1 MVLQIS
7 IVVVILI
14 VGFIES
20 LFYAGFSSKV
30 ATQEKAFGIT
40 GFKFTQCFEA
50 FTKGNHLT
58 QYITEQEWAKYK
70 WFKRLRV
77 GLSICFIISIIL
89 V

>member
-7 IVVVILI
+7 IVIVILI
-14 VGFIES
+14 VGFLES
-20 LFYAGFSSKV
+20 LFYAGFSSRV
-30 ATQEKAFGIT
+30 ATQEKSFGIS

-58 QYITEQEWAKYK
+58 QYITESEWLKYK

-77 GLSICFIISIIL
+77 GLAICFILSIFL
-89 V
+89 A

>member
-7 IVVVILI
+7 LIIAILI

-20 LFYAGFSSKV
+20 LFYASFSSRI
-30 ATQEKAFGIT
+30 ASQEKSFGIT
-40 GFKFTQCFEA
+40 GFKYTQCFEA

-58 QYITEQEWAKYK
+58 QYITDGEWVKYK
-70 WFKRLRV
+70 WFKRLKVFLSV
-77 GLSICFIISIIL
+77 GFVASIFL